1 MKDTS
6 GTFLLGP
13 ENWLK
18 GDRRFGIPGS
28 VNGNEFNDAF
38 TGAVQKMYDS
48 GQEKPVAFSSGLA
61 IMMWTL
67 MTARNGQ
74 RNLLTDHPLPKG
86 SRVVLTGNPVTG
98 WTLKEWDGIA
108 NFVSDAA

>member
-13 ENWLK
+13 EAWLK

-28 VNGNEFNDAF
+28 VNGNQFNRVHRRGTEDLR
-38 TGAVQKMYDS
+38 QRR
-48 GQEKPVAFSSGLA
+48 QELVAFSSSLS

-67 MTARNGQ
+67 LTPATAARACCPSI
-74 RNLLTDHPLPKG
+74 RCRT
-86 SRVVLTGNPVTG
+86 PVR
-98 WTLKEWDGIA
+98 WC
-108 NFVSDAA
+108 